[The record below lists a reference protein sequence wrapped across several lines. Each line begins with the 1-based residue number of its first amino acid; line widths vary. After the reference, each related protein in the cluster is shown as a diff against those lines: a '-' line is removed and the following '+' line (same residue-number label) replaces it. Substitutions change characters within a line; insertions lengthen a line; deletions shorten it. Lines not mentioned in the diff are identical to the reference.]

1 MSTVTTNTQTLNLP
15 DPNTLRV
22 VPRMQ
27 GGIRTYTVEQKP
39 DTTSIGPTTNIPGPT
54 PQPAKPAIEPISKQP
69 PTIPPA
75 QPATP
80 PTETPKPSEP
90 TLPPAPAI
98 PGQKAQ
104 YGYRPPEALETS
116 LKLRTEEYPASPI
129 ELIPELKQF
138 KDQLLDIKNPT
149 SQEFTQKAETYKNV
163 ADLLFKKKDMDTL
176 KVTHPNVYSAIEWAK
191 AVRQGLINPAAN
203 PEVSKQHIKTLW
215 EIGAYNY
222 ATKGFQVLPVDPT
235 TRQYVVSRYLDVFN
249 KALGDKKL
257 DWDDMDIV
265 YNNFSKVMGMN
276 PSSPVAASAFQE
288 WWSSENIN
296 PLYKAGLLLGVPLT
310 IVGLISGLWKGFSTG
325 NVLLTLLGGAG
336 AALGLG
342 SLMGYQPQGQLQSG
356 IGYSISQLIPQ
367 QEPKP
372 VQQQQPISQQPVAA
386 QPVATRPV
394 AAQLRP
400 PEKIKTNVAGLND
413 LFSRYMNNP
422 QVQDAKIIQDN
433 LKEVKNLINTVRK
446 FEPELEQPRG
456 FLGTVG
462 SWVGITGSSVME
474 NQLQGMEREI
484 DNALYAESHEELM
497 PAVSNLRETIN
508 KLHNGILLLAKRF
521 YPSNT
526 VADQSM
532 VAAIRAAVMNLSI
545 PELTQL
551 FQNSNN
557 LQEAMANLAARGK
570 RYARTIE

>member
-276 PSSPVAASAFQE
+276 PASPVAASSFQE
-288 WWSSENIN
+288 WWASENVN

-310 IVGLISGLWKGFSTG
+310 IVGLISGLWKGFNTG
-325 NVLLTLLGGAG
+325 NVLLTLLGGLG
-336 AALGLG
+336 AAMGMG
-342 SLMGYQPQGQLQSG
+342 SMMSYKPEGRLAGG
-356 IGYSISQLIPQ
+356 IGYGIEELVP
-367 QEPKP
+367 PAP
-372 VQQQQPISQQPVAA
+372 PPPAPATPAQQPAA
-386 QPVATRPV
+386 
-394 AAQLRP
+394 P
-400 PEKIKTNVAGLND
+400 PKIKTNVAGLND
-413 LFSRYMNNP
+413 LFSRYLNEP
-422 QVQDAKIIQDN
+422 QPEDAKMIKDN
-433 LKEVKNLINTVRK
+433 LKEVKNLIAEVRK
-446 FEPELEQPRG
+446 LGPSLAQPQG
-456 FLGTVG
+456 ILGRIGGLFGV
-462 SWVGITGSSVME
+462 TGQSILE
-474 NQLQGMEREI
+474 NQLNAMEDNI
-484 DNALYAESHEELM
+484 DTGLEATTHEELM
-497 PAVSNLRETIN
+497 PAVENLRETIN
-508 KLHNGILLLAKRF
+508 KLHNGILLVAKQV
-521 YPSNT
+521 YPTNSPE
-526 VADQSM
+526 DQRNI
-532 VAAIRAAVMNLSI
+532 AGIRSAFMNLSI
-545 PELTQL
+545 PELTDIFRTSGGDL
-551 FQNSNN
+551 KTT
-557 LQEAMANLAARGK
+557 LDALAAKGK
-570 RYARTIE
+570 QFIR

>member
-276 PSSPVAASAFQE
+276 PASPVAASAFQE
-288 WWSSENIN
+288 WWASENVN

-310 IVGLISGLWKGFSTG
+310 IVGLISGLWKGFNTG
-325 NVLLTLLGGAG
+325 NVLLTLLGGLG
-336 AALGLG
+336 AAMGMG
-342 SLMGYQPQGQLQSG
+342 SMMSYKPEGRLAGG
-356 IGYSISQLIPQ
+356 IGYGIEELVP
-367 QEPKP
+367 PAP
-372 VQQQQPISQQPVAA
+372 PPPAPATPAQQPAA
-386 QPVATRPV
+386 
-394 AAQLRP
+394 P
-400 PEKIKTNVAGLND
+400 PKIKTNVAGLND
-413 LFSRYMNNP
+413 LFSRYLNEP
-422 QVQDAKIIQDN
+422 QPEDAKMIKDN
-433 LKEVKNLINTVRK
+433 LKEVKNLIAEVRK
-446 FEPELEQPRG
+446 LGPSLAQPQG
-456 FLGTVG
+456 ILGRIGGLFGV
-462 SWVGITGSSVME
+462 TGQSILE
-474 NQLQGMEREI
+474 NQLNAMEDNI
-484 DNALYAESHEELM
+484 DTGLEATTHEELM
-497 PAVSNLRETIN
+497 PAVENLRETIN
-508 KLHNGILLLAKRF
+508 KLHNGILLVAKQV
-521 YPSNT
+521 YPTNSPE
-526 VADQSM
+526 DQRNI
-532 VAAIRAAVMNLSI
+532 AGIRSAFMNLSI
-545 PELTQL
+545 PELTDIFRTSGGDL
-551 FQNSNN
+551 KTT
-557 LQEAMANLAARGK
+557 LDALAAKGK
-570 RYARTIE
+570 QFIR

>member
-39 DTTSIGPTTNIPGPT
+39 STPSIGPTTNIPGPT

-276 PSSPVAASAFQE
+276 PASPVAASSFQE
-288 WWSSENIN
+288 WWASENVN

-310 IVGLISGLWKGFSTG
+310 IVGLISGLWKGFNTG
-325 NVLLTLLGGAG
+325 NVLLTLLGGLG
-336 AALGLG
+336 AAMGMG
-342 SLMGYQPQGQLQSG
+342 SMMSYKPEGRLAGG
-356 IGYSISQLIPQ
+356 IGYGIEELVP
-367 QEPKP
+367 PAP
-372 VQQQQPISQQPVAA
+372 PPPAPATPTQQPAA
-386 QPVATRPV
+386 
-394 AAQLRP
+394 P
-400 PEKIKTNVAGLND
+400 PKIKTNVAGLND
-413 LFSRYMNNP
+413 LFSRYLNEP
-422 QVQDAKIIQDN
+422 QPEDAKMIKDN
-433 LKEVKNLINTVRK
+433 LKEVKNLIAEVRK
-446 FEPELEQPRG
+446 LGPSLAQPQG
-456 FLGTVG
+456 ILGRIGGLFGV
-462 SWVGITGSSVME
+462 TGQSILE
-474 NQLQGMEREI
+474 NQLNAMEGNI
-484 DNALYAESHEELM
+484 DTGLEATTHEELM
-497 PAVSNLRETIN
+497 PAVENLRETIN
-508 KLHNGILLLAKRF
+508 KLHNGILLVAKQV
-521 YPSNT
+521 YPTNSPE
-526 VADQSM
+526 DQRNI
-532 VAAIRAAVMNLSI
+532 AGIRAAFMNLSI
-545 PELTQL
+545 PELTDIFRTSGGDL
-551 FQNSNN
+551 KTT
-557 LQEAMANLAARGK
+557 LDALAAKGK
-570 RYARTIE
+570 QFIR